1 MDNHLET
8 MQTELD
14 NLREILRSE
23 GYSIDANTLLGV
35 SNLINKIKNFLF
47 INIHLQ
53 LFGADDPMSFGMP
66 VNPELNPHSEK
77 EEDDHTNG
85 KISNYRYNYLNI

>member
-35 SNLINKIKNFLF
+35 SNLMNKINNFLF
-47 INIHLQ
+47 IN
-53 LFGADDPMSFGMP
+53 
-66 VNPELNPHSEK
+66 
-77 EEDDHTNG
+77 
-85 KISNYRYNYLNI
+85 